1 MTTDIARRL
10 EPSTIDEAQTLA
22 KAAAASG
29 LYAVK
34 TPEAALMILLTG
46 RDLGLSASQAF
57 RAIYV
62 VSNKPVISA
71 DALVASVRRSGLCES
86 WRVVEST
93 AERCTIETRRRG
105 EEYAESDTFTMED
118 AKRALLD
125 RKDVWRQYPREMLRH
140 RCAAALARRV
150 YPDLVLGMYD
160 PSEFGEAPMPAT
172 VSVVEAEEAP
182 APQPKPSRGLTD
194 AQKASLAVPI
204 LAAYDAGIERG
215 ENPDALYEVAHTAA
229 KTAGIATYVQAQL
242 RDRVATAAAA
252 RRAEIASAAEVID
265 RLNADLAN
273 ANDTPA
279 AIVAAWLDS
288 SDAVRRLAEEDRQK
302 AWSQAEAA
310 WGVSGAAGS
319 LRDAVKAES
328 AKRAR

>member
-1 MTTDIARRL
+1 MI
-10 EPSTIDEAQTLA
+10 
-22 KAAAASG
+22 
-29 LYAVK
+29 YAVC
-34 TPEAALMILLTG
+34 EATHPNGRSETAVATVPAQDLINALMKCETKAKRRATLSI
-46 RDLGLSASQAF
+46 LGLGMLDETEIDTIPANLRSEVPPPSSEELASAAQ
-57 RAIYV
+57 
-62 VSNKPVISA
+62 
-71 DALVASVRRSGLCES
+71 
-86 WRVVEST
+86 
-93 AERCTIETRRRG
+93 
-105 EEYAESDTFTMED
+105 
-118 AKRALLD
+118 
-125 RKDVWRQYPREMLRH
+125 
-140 RCAAALARRV
+140 
-150 YPDLVLGMYD
+150 
-160 PSEFGEAPMPAT
+160 
-172 VSVVEAEEAP
+172 
-182 APQPKPSRGLTD
+182 PQRPSRGLTD

-215 ENPDALYEVAHTAA
+215 ESPDALYEVAHTAA

-302 AWSQAEAA
+302 AWAQAEAA

-328 AKRAR
+328 AKRAK